1 MRPKSIIL
9 LLLGAFFFSFSE
21 GISRP
26 LLKSGTLNG
35 ILVSKGEFWIE
46 VKDDNG
52 YAERYLAPWNGPGP
66 SRGGGFD
73 PTSLRRFK
81 ELVVGNRVSMK
92 WSWDGHLR
100 ALEIEIIKPSKES
113 GMFEGYLLEIG
124 DRWIDV
130 QNTDEKIPWR
140 FYLPWVGGYPQN
152 GGGFDQSV
160 IEPLR
165 EHQPTN
171 PILFEWNYQL
181 RPRIVKLVTREE
193 ISFKPFYELDEV
205 PPWLGPPGGIK
216 NMFEPKPV
224 NPFDIL
230 EGKSVN
236 PFDTVAPAGKGM
248 NPFDSIGGQP
258 ATVNP
263 FDSAPAGGGATLNPF
278 DQTTQP
284 TTNPFDSAPPTQ
296 NPFEQS
302 SSGSKSSTVNPF
314 DSTEA
319 PSKQFNPFEGK
330 GPSSNPFD
338 SVNP

>member
-1 MRPKSIIL
+1 MSLKTAIL
-9 LLLGAFFFSFSE
+9 LLLGASLFIMSE
-21 GISRP
+21 GFART
-26 LLKSGTLNG
+26 LLKNGNLNG

-52 YAERYLAPWNGPGP
+52 YSERYLAPWRGLGPT
-66 SRGGGFD
+66 RGGGFD
-73 PTSLRRFK
+73 SASLNRFK

-100 ALEIEIIKPSKES
+100 VHEIEVIRPSREK

-130 QNTDEKIPWR
+130 QNSDEKIPWR
-140 FYLPWVGGYPQN
+140 FYLPWVGGYPEN

-193 ISFKPFYELDEV
+193 ITFKPFYELDEV
-205 PPWLGPPGGIK
+205 PPWLGPPGGNK

-224 NPFDIL
+224 NPFDIIQ
-230 EGKSVN
+230 GKSVN
-236 PFDTVAPAGKGM
+236 PFDVVAPQGKGT
-248 NPFDSIGGQP
+248 NPFDSVGGKP
-258 ATVNP
+258 ASSNP
-263 FDSAPAGGGATLNPF
+263 FDSAPSGGGVINPF
-278 DQTTQP
+278 EQTP
-284 TTNPFDSAPPTQ
+284 PPSKNPFDSAPPSL
-296 NPFEQS
+296 NPFDQAPPNTKPAAPNPFDS
-302 SSGSKSSTVNPF
+302 APPQVKPVNPF
-314 DSTEA
+314 DEKVPT
-319 PSKQFNPFEGK
+319 G
-330 GPSSNPFD
+330 NPFD